1 MFCFANEKALLAI
14 LLIRIMKIESWIP
27 ATLKDASYASYAN
40 QHRRCNCKKKPLG
53 RISCSASK
61 NKIVL

>member
-27 ATLKDASYASYAN
+27 ATLKDASYAN